1 MKYTST
7 IILLFILLTVGTIM
21 NAQSIRPVRD
31 NVGFCWTPE
40 QMDILMEYL
49 QENEVGN
56 QFDAQGLVAGI
67 SPHDDYLYAG
77 RVYYPLYQ
85 MLRAKEVVVFGVTHG
100 TVRRAMDDP
109 QDKLIFDTYD
119 QWQGPYRDIE
129 ISDLRKFITDR
140 LPPDEMMV
148 SNKAQDIEHSIEA
161 LVPFLQ
167 YYNRD
172 FNLTPIMVTGM
183 SFDRMEQVSDGLSK
197 ILDEYIQQN
206 SLTPG
211 KDIFFLI
218 SSDLNHYGEDFD
230 NAPYGKD
237 SAAHAEGSA
246 SDQKIAR
253 TAFDGELTSE
263 KIKDLTEI
271 LWNIETSDSIAHPLW
286 CGQYSIPFGLLT
298 IMKTLRAVS
307 DKSLSGKILRYSD
320 TWTEGVLPIERT
332 SLGTTAPFSLEHWV
346 GFLSAGF
353 YLE

>member
-1 MKYTST
+1 MD
-7 IILLFILLTVGTIM
+7 
-21 NAQSIRPVRD
+21 AQSIRPVRD

-40 QMDILMEYL
+40 QMNILMDYI
-49 QENEVGN
+49 QANESEN
-56 QFDAQGLVAGI
+56 QFDSNGLVAGI
-67 SPHDDYLYAG
+67 SPHDDHLYAG
-77 RVYYPLYQ
+77 RIYYPLYK
-85 MLRAKEVVVFGVTHG
+85 MIHAKEVVVFGVTHG
-100 TVRRAMDDP
+100 TVRRAMNDP
-109 QDKLIFDTYD
+109 QDKLIFDSYD
-119 QWQGPYRDIE
+119 YWHGPYGNVE
-129 ISDLRKFITDR
+129 ISELRQFVTDR
-140 LPPDEMMV
+140 LPADEMMV

-183 SFDRMEQVSDGLSK
+183 SFNRMDQVSDNLGR
-197 ILDEYIQQN
+197 IFREYIQQK

-237 SAAHAEGSA
+237 SAAHAEGTA
-246 SDQKIAR
+246 NDQKIAR
-253 TAFDGELTSE
+253 TAFSGKLTSE
-263 KIKDLTEI
+263 KIKNLTEM
-271 LWNIETSDSIAHPLW
+271 LWNEGTSDTIARPLW

-298 IMKTLRAVS
+298 TMKTLRAVS

-353 YLE
+353 YLK

>member
-1 MKYTST
+1 
-7 IILLFILLTVGTIM
+7 M
-21 NAQSIRPVRD
+21 NAQSIRPIRD

-40 QMDILMEYL
+40 QMNILMDYL
-49 QENEVGN
+49 QKEDGGN
-56 QFDAQGLVAGI
+56 HFDSDGLVAGI

-85 MLRAKEVVVFGVTHG
+85 MIRAKEVVVFGVTHG
-100 TVRRAMDDP
+100 TVRRAMNDP
-109 QDKLIFDTYD
+109 QDKLIFASYD
-119 QWQGPYRDIE
+119 QWQGPYGNVE
-129 ISDLRKFITDR
+129 ISGLRKFITER
-140 LPPDEMMV
+140 LPADEMMI

-172 FNLTPIMVTGM
+172 FKLTPIMVAGM
-183 SFDRMEQVSDGLSK
+183 SFERMEQVSDHLSK
-197 ILDEYIQQN
+197 ILRDYIQHN
-206 SLTPG
+206 SLSPG

-237 SAAHAEGSA
+237 SAAHIEATA
-246 SDQKIAR
+246 NDQKIAKA
-253 TAFDGELTSE
+253 AFDGKLTAE
-263 KIKDLTEI
+263 KINNLTQM
-271 LWNIETSDSIAHPLW
+271 LWEKGPNDSIARPLW
-286 CGQYSIPFGLLT
+286 CGQYSISFGLLT
-298 IMKTLRAVS
+298 TMKTLKAVS
-307 DKSLSGKILRYSD
+307 DKDFSGKILRYSD
-320 TWTEGVLPIERT
+320 TWTEGALPVERT